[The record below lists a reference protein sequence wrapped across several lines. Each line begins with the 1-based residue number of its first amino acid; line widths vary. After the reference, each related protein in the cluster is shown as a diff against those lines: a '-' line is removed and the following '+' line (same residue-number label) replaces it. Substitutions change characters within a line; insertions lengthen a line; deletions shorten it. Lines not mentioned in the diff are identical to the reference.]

1 MDVNPRAT
9 AFLLAS
15 SVAIL
20 TSAFLSLIEGTTAAE
35 LFVAAAISFSS
46 TFLLS
51 YLTLEFL
58 IFKEIKDIHELLDK
72 IKDGDS
78 DIDKEKL
85 SKNLINPL
93 KRINVEIQNFAS
105 DKREEIEALQRSNE
119 FRREFLADVSH
130 ELKTPIF
137 AAQGF
142 LYTLLDGASE
152 DKKVRHKFLKKAAKS
167 LDGLDRL
174 VQDLLTVSQMETG
187 EITMQKEVFDIRA
200 LSFEVLEQLERKA
213 KKQNADI
220 NIGGES
226 KPIFVSADKMR
237 IRQVLTNLIEN
248 AIKYGKEIDGLINV
262 DFKSKDKKV
271 EVSVKDNGSGIPQEH
286 LNRVFER
293 FYMVDKSRNKTRTKK
308 GSGLGLSIV
317 KHIIEGH
324 DSEIQVESKLGT
336 GTVFT
341 FELDKG
347 IREARKQEIYQ
358 EAESQ

>member
-15 SVAIL
+15 TISIV
-20 TSAFLSLIEGTTAAE
+20 TTAFLSLIQDTSAAA
-35 LFVAAAISFSS
+35 LFVAASISFSS

-58 IFKEIKDIHELLDK
+58 IFKEIKDIHELLNELK
-72 IKDGDS
+72 NTEDGLEARDLN
-78 DIDKEKL
+78 EGV
-85 SKNLINPL
+85 INPL
-93 KRINVEIQNFAS
+93 KRINLEIKNFAS
-105 DKREEIEALQRSNE
+105 DKQAEIEALQRSNE

-142 LYTLLDGASE
+142 LYTLLDGASD
-152 DKKVRHKFLKKAAKS
+152 DKKVRMKFLKKAAKS

-174 VQDLLTVSQMETG
+174 VQDLLTVSQMESG
-187 EITMQKEVFDIRA
+187 EITMQKETFDIRSLA
-200 LSFEVLEQLERKA
+200 FEVIDQLSRKA
-213 KKQNADI
+213 EKQESTVKVDDEAKQPVFVYADRLRM
-220 NIGGES
+220 S
-226 KPIFVSADKMR
+226 
-237 IRQVLTNLIEN
+237 QVFTNLLEN
-248 AIKYGKEIDGLINV
+248 AIKYGRESQGLV
-262 DFKSKDKKV
+262 LVSFKPKDDRV
-271 EVSVKDNGSGIPQEH
+271 EVSVRDNGSGIPQEH

-308 GSGLGLSIV
+308 GSGLGLAIV

-324 DSEIQVESKLGT
+324 GSEIGVESKIGI

-341 FELDKG
+341 FELNKSAMG
-347 IREARKQEIYQ
+347 SENGELV
-358 EAESQ
+358 EEV

>member
-1 MDVNPRAT
+1 MDINPRAT
-9 AFLLAS
+9 AFLLAATIS
-15 SVAIL
+15 IV
-20 TSAFLSLIEGTTAAE
+20 TTAFLSLIENTTAVA

-58 IFKEIKDIHELLDK
+58 IFKEIKDIHTLLEN
-72 IKDGDS
+72 IKNDEAILETENFTKG
-78 DIDKEKL
+78 
-85 SKNLINPL
+85 NLNPL
-93 KRINVEIQNFAS
+93 KRINLEIKDFAS
-105 DKREEIEALQRSNE
+105 NKQAEIEALQRSNQ

-142 LYTLLDGASE
+142 LYTLLDGASD
-152 DKKVRHKFLKKAAKS
+152 DKKVRNKFLKKAAKS

-187 EITMQKEVFDIRA
+187 EITMDKEIFDIKA
-200 LSFEVLEQLERKA
+200 LAFEVIDQLERKA
-213 KKQNADI
+213 KKEDTKLSVEDQLN
-220 NIGGES
+220 
-226 KPIFVSADKMR
+226 KPLFVHADKMR
-237 IRQVLTNLIEN
+237 MGQVFTNLLEN
-248 AIKYGKEIDGLINV
+248 AIKYGKEENGLVLIS
-262 DFKSKDKKV
+262 FKPKV
-271 EVSVKDNGSGIPQEH
+271 NTIEISVRDNGAGIPQEH

-293 FYMVDKSRNKTRTKK
+293 FFMVDKSRNKTRTKK

-324 DSEIQVESKLGT
+324 DSEISVESKLGI

-341 FELDKG
+341 FEIQKAAVDHEEELF
-347 IREARKQEIYQ
+347 EEI
-358 EAESQ
+358 